1 MDFER
6 LECHF
11 EPNDIIYFRSIEE
24 LIEIRNRLRRNCEES
39 NFEVYATNRYRIS
52 SYGLSFYEDEMLRVN
67 GNGGAICRNI
77 LRSGFGGTIPRVFFP
92 HNTGTWF
99 EGHCY
104 ILSPL
109 LFVPEASFCGKDG
122 CSIFDSSEYKSLFGQ
137 G

>member
-11 EPNDIIYFRSIEE
+11 EPNDIIYFRPIEE

-39 NFEVYATNRYRIS
+39 NFEVYTTNRYRIS
-52 SYGLSFYEDEMLRVN
+52 SYNLNFYEDEMLRVN

-77 LRSGFGGTIPRVFFP
+77 LRADFGGTILRVFFP

-104 ILSPL
+104 ILSPF
-109 LFVPEASFCGKDG
+109 LFVPEASFCGKDDH
-122 CSIFDSSEYKSLFGQ
+122 SIFDSSEYKSLFGK